1 MEGEVMSLTS
11 GPSISELCDAL
22 GKASERY
29 AGMLRQVK
37 DPAPPAVGSWNVG
50 DTAVHTAV
58 SSSYFLMVAQGQS
71 EPLSVDS
78 DHKTYFETNLDVN
91 FEALAERFT
100 AGERALIDYARGLDG
115 DPEVEI
121 FKGVI
126 IPTSALMA
134 VELCEVLV
142 HGYDIAKASGL
153 DWQIPKPEAAL
164 AIEGL
169 LPLWAYGVDSKSA
182 AGLKARFE
190 LRIRGG
196 VRKVLAFDEG
206 RLTFEEPS
214 DIPADCY
221 LSIDP
226 VALLLLSFN
235 RIQPWGPMLQ
245 GKMGAWGRRFWL
257 AGKFPSLFKGI

>member
-1 MEGEVMSLTS
+1 MGLTS
-11 GPSISELCDAL
+11 GPSILELCDAL
-22 GKASERY
+22 DEASKRY
-29 AGMLRQVK
+29 AGMLRQVE
-37 DPAPPAVGSWNVG
+37 DPAPSAVGSWNVE
-50 DTAVHTAV
+50 DTARHTAA
-58 SSSYFLMVAQGQS
+58 SASYFLAVAQGKS

-78 DHKTYFETNLDVN
+78 DHKTYYETNLDVN

-100 AGERALIDYARGLDG
+100 AGERALINYARDLDV

-121 FKGVI
+121 FRGLY
-126 IPTSALMA
+126 IPVSTLIA

-153 DWQIPKPEAAL
+153 SWHITKPEAAF
-164 AIEGL
+164 AMGGL

-182 AGLKARFE
+182 AGLTARFE

-196 VRKVLAFDEG
+196 VRKVLS
-206 RLTFEEPS
+206 FEEGSFKFEDPS
-214 DIPADCY
+214 DLPVDCY

-226 VALLLLSFN
+226 VVLLLLSFK

-257 AGKFPSLFKGI
+257 AGKFPNLFKGI